1 MNRKASLVIGL
12 VLSSVACIS
21 GEEPGGPASSQMPA
35 LSAED
40 QAINDNLEAKK
51 LADVAIEGGKVSF
64 YELDSGEFIAKMD
77 FAMGAKPPALPAD
90 GSLLEAYRAVAPEG
104 EVPEAIA
111 RAIERS
117 AAVQRQ
123 PETVPATAIEPSTTF
138 VPERMSRVSATPA
151 DGIEQ
156 RSSALASVIDANWFH
171 ANFCDGYAGPVSHY
185 CHLAVATGSNVK
197 QYTHKTNNITCGDTG
212 AFRLRLKISGTTKH
226 HEDFAYGRCGGWW
239 VHAPHDFLGGE
250 LLRTMEYTVTWAEWS
265 VRMAGFGIEDEDA
278 FKNFPPGFN
287 YSF

>member
-12 VLSSVACIS
+12 VLSSVACIT

-40 QAINDNLEAKK
+40 QAINDNLETKK
-51 LADVAIEGGKVSF
+51 LAEVAIAGGKVSF
-64 YELDSGEFIAKMD
+64 YELEAGDFIAAMQ
-77 FAMGAKPPALPAD
+77 FPMGAKPPALPAG

-104 EVPEAIA
+104 EVPEAITKAIA
-111 RAIERS
+111 RE
-117 AAVQRQ
+117 AAMQRQ
-123 PETVPATAIEPSTTF
+123 PETVPATAIAPSTTF
-138 VPERMSRVSATPA
+138 VPERMSPASATPA

-171 ANFCDGYAGPVSHY
+171 SNFCDGYGGPVVHY
-185 CHLAVATGSNVK
+185 CHMAVATGTKNT

-212 AFRLRLKISGTTKH
+212 AFRLRLKRSGEVRH
-226 HEDFAYGRCGGWW
+226 HVDFAYGTCGGWW
-239 VHAPHDFLGGE
+239 THAPHDFFGGE
-250 LLRTMEYTVTWAEWS
+250 LFRTTEYMVTWAEHS
-265 VRMAGFGIEDEDA
+265 VRFAGFGLADEDA